1 MSLLGK
7 PIEDVIETLYRS
19 IKSKRQ
25 IITDIKKE
33 YNVDNNS
40 FNDIK
45 INRFK
50 LILYEIGYKYHINS
64 ILSTTKMVVLATRV
78 EICFILRGILD
89 TFDIN
94 Y

>member
-7 PIEDVIETLYRS
+7 PIEDVIETLYKS

-33 YNVDNNS
+33 YNIDNDS

-45 INRFK
+45 IN
-50 LILYEIGYKYHINS
+50 
-64 ILSTTKMVVLATRV
+64 
-78 EICFILRGILD
+78 
-89 TFDIN
+89 
-94 Y
+94 